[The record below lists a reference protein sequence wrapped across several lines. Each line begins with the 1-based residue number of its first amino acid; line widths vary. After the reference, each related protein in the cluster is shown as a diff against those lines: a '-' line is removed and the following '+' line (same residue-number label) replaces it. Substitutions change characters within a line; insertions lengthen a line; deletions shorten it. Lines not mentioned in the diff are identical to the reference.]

1 MSGFNSRLDFANIE
15 VILLEP
21 TAHARVVRDILRAL
35 GILNLRECKTIE
47 EAADMVTVRDPDLLI
62 LDSEAGDDAVNQVIR
77 DIRGGRL
84 GTNPFA
90 VIVVLTWERD
100 ETKIWNTLNAG
111 ADDLIAKPLS
121 VKLIGDRIE
130 NLVRSRKRF
139 VATTD
144 YIGPDRRTGDRQ
156 GSGEPEPIVVP
167 NALRYKALGD
177 KEARADRETMRK
189 ARLNVGLQRLQRMTG
204 ELARIATM
212 IEQDLERSDGYL
224 RPDRDRIETLDSLV
238 DEIAEYVQAHDLKH
252 VRDLVS
258 SLRKVMYGIAN
269 APDFHVR
276 QFEILRLHGHALLA
290 ALLEGDDAPELLAQ
304 ALKKAIAFS
313 DKEDQAV
320 AS

>member
-1 MSGFNSRLDFANIE
+1 MSVLNPRLDFANIE

-35 GILNLRECKTIE
+35 GILNSRECKTID

-62 LDSEAGDDAVNQVIR
+62 LDSEAGDEAVNQVIR
-77 DIRGGRL
+77 DIRASRL

-90 VIVVLTWERD
+90 VIIVLTWERD
-100 ETKIWNTLNAG
+100 EAKIWNTLNAG

-144 YIGPDRRTGDRQ
+144 YIGPDRRGGERQNSGD
-156 GSGEPEPIVVP
+156 PEPIVVP

-177 KEARADRETMRK
+177 EEARCDRETMRQ

-212 IEQDLERSDGYL
+212 IEQDLDRSDGYL
-224 RPDRDRIETLDSLV
+224 KPDQSRIDTLRGLIE
-238 DEIAEYVQAHDLKH
+238 EISDYVRAHDLKH
-252 VRDLVS
+252 VRDLVI
-258 SLRKVMYGIAN
+258 SLRKVMDSIVSAQD
-269 APDFHVR
+269 ATVR

-290 ALLEGDDAPELLAQ
+290 ALLEGADAPELLAQ
-304 ALKKAIAFS
+304 ALKQAIAITGS
-313 DKEDQAV
+313 EDQAG
-320 AS
+320 AA